1 MADSNTQ
8 RLIFYLVRK
17 GNNTMEKLVKES
29 RKASFFV
36 RNSLLRLKE
45 LGMVEFKYENGET
58 FYYPILTPLMVRIYD
73 EEEALKR
80 RRDFLNERA
89 EKRIKEEQRR
99 IRRRL
104 NREYV

>member
-1 MADSNTQ
+1 MAETTQ

-36 RNSLLRLKE
+36 RNSLMRLKE

-58 FYYPILTPLMVRIYD
+58 FYYPILTPLMVKIYSEED
-73 EEEALKR
+73 ELKKQR
-80 RRDFLNERA
+80 REERA
-89 EKRIKEEQRR
+89 RVEKRK